1 MIFADLG
8 RDTTDL
14 FGDVLAHALDFLR
27 FWRIMQQELL
37 GKPHG
42 SKRQAEHLTDVS
54 LLGDGYLATA
64 AAEIEEQNIF
74 ILDTQVRKNPKVNQA
89 PLFESRNDLDL
100 PAHCRLDPFQEC
112 ARVLGI
118 A

>member
-74 ILDTQVRKNPKVNQA
+74 ILDTQVRRSEEHTSELQSHVN
-89 PLFESRNDLDL
+89 LV
-100 PAHCRLDPFQEC
+100 CRLLLEKKK
-112 ARVLGI
+112 
-118 A
+118 